1 MISMKLTEIAKSLN
15 GEFNGSDQIIKG
27 VSIDTRS
34 IKKDELFFAVKGPNF
49 DGYDYA
55 SEALNKGASA
65 AIIDNPDIS
74 NKQKILVSNAKSA
87 LGELAR

>member
-1 MISMKLTEIAKSLN
+1 MKLTEIAESLN

-49 DGYDYA
+49 DGNDYA

-74 NKQKILVSNAKSA
+74 NKQKILAVSYTHLTLPTIYSV
-87 LGELAR
+87 

>member
-34 IKKDELFFAVKGPNF
+34 IKKDELFLKA
-49 DGYDYA
+49 
-55 SEALNKGASA
+55 
-65 AIIDNPDIS
+65 S
-74 NKQKILVSNAKSA
+74 NKLYATITEGAKDMI
-87 LGELAR
+87 